1 MLATHGAR
9 VAVLASRLVSDSRD
23 LLARF
28 AARDA
33 TAWQEFLREY
43 APLLLQVAREAERD
57 QDDAS
62 DAFLFICEHLR
73 ADNGRRLRQWSPSP
87 TGASFETWLRV
98 VAWNL
103 ARDAR
108 RHRRGRFRPLAAIRR
123 LPLLLQR
130 LYRLRHEEGLTSD
143 QAFAV
148 LQPEFPGLSRSAAHM
163 AEAEVERALGS
174 RERYVLSVRR
184 PVVESLDTPADEDG
198 PGSVP
203 PADSAADP
211 EAAAIRRNEY
221 DRLRRGLD
229 QLAPADRMLVQ
240 LRYEQDLTLSRIAVM
255 LGLQDAWAAQRQID
269 RVVRQLRAAF
279 GANSPRGSV

>member
-1 MLATHGAR
+1 M
-9 VAVLASRLVSDSRD
+9 SDSRD
-23 LLARF
+23 LLARL
-28 AARDA
+28 AACDESAWPDFLDA
-33 TAWQEFLREY
+33 F

-57 QDDAS
+57 SDDVA

-73 ADNGRRLRQWSPSP
+73 AGGGRRLRQWSPST

-123 LPLLLQR
+123 MPLLLQR

-148 LQPEFPGLSRSAAHM
+148 LQPEFPGLSRSAAHR

-174 RERYVLSVRR
+174 RERFVLSVRR
-184 PVVESLDTPADEDG
+184 PVVQSLDAPPEDAGQSGAPPIDPA
-198 PGSVP
+198 V
-203 PADSAADP
+203 DP
-211 EAAAIRRNEY
+211 ESAAIRRDEF

-229 QLAPADRMLVQ
+229 QLVPEDRLLVQ
-240 LRYEQDLTLSRIAVM
+240 LRFEQDLTLSRIAVM
-255 LGLQDAWAAQRQID
+255 LRLKDAWAAQRQID
-269 RVVRQLRAAF
+269 RVVRQLRAAL

>member
-1 MLATHGAR
+1 MSGDIAA
-9 VAVLASRLVSDSRD
+9 
-23 LLARF
+23 LLARL
-28 AARDA
+28 AARDDS
-33 TAWQEFLREY
+33 AWTDFLDRY

-57 QDDAS
+57 PDDAG

-73 ADNGRRLRQWSPSP
+73 EGDGRRLRQWSPST

-123 LPLLLQR
+123 MPLLLQR

-148 LQPEFPGLSRSAAHM
+148 LQPEFPGLSRTAAHV

-174 RERYVLSVRR
+174 RERFVLSVRR
-184 PVVESLDTPADEDG
+184 PVVQSIDAPPDDMGQAGAVPAD
-198 PGSVP
+198 
-203 PADSAADP
+203 AAADP
-211 EAAAIRRNEY
+211 ESEAIRRDEF

-229 QLAPADRMLVQ
+229 QLSPEDRLLVQ
-240 LRYEQDLTLSRIAVM
+240 LRFEQNLTLSRIAVM
-255 LGLQDAWAAQRQID
+255 LGLKDAWAAQRQID
-269 RVVRQLRAAF
+269 RVVKQLRAAL

>member
-1 MLATHGAR
+1 MSEPITTT
-9 VAVLASRLVSDSRD
+9 
-23 LLARF
+23 LARL
-28 AARDA
+28 AARDES
-33 TAWQEFLREY
+33 AWREFLERY

-57 QDDAS
+57 PDDAG

-73 ADNGRRLRQWSPSP
+73 EDDCRRLRQWSPST

-123 LPLLLQR
+123 MPLLLQR

-148 LQPEFPGLSRSAAHM
+148 LQPEFPGLSRAAAHV

-174 RERYVLSVRR
+174 RERFVLSVRR
-184 PVVESLDTPADEDG
+184 PVVQSLDAPEEDARQPAA
-198 PGSVP
+198 VP
-203 PADSAADP
+203 PDTTPDP
-211 EAAAIRRNEY
+211 EAATIRRDEFE
-221 DRLRRGLD
+221 RLRLVLD
-229 QLAPADRMLVQ
+229 QLAPEDRLLVQ
-240 LRYEQDLTLSRIAVM
+240 LRFEQDLTLSRIAVM
-255 LGLQDAWAAQRQID
+255 LGLKDAWAAQRRID
-269 RVVRQLRAAF
+269 RAVKQLRAAL
-279 GANSPRGSV
+279 GANPTRGSV